1 MRKLYS
7 LLNNK
12 LRYFGF
18 YLAILILIAT
28 GLEILSLALVIPAV
42 SFFFDNSIAE
52 KFPIIFSFLVK
63 VSPLNFFSYN
73 SNFDIFEK
81 AVVGGLTCLFL
92 IFFIKTVYL
101 IYFHYMQY
109 RFVNNLRVYL
119 SSKLLSGYLKQ
130 PYKFHL
136 SHNSSELMRSVL
148 TEVSNIVG
156 TTFVTI
162 QMISE
167 IFVLL
172 SFSIFLTYS
181 YFVPSITVLSILLFL
196 STLFYIYSK
205 NKIKDLGVDRHTSE
219 EKRIRFVQEGLTGIK
234 IIKVLGLENFFLRK
248 FMESEKLQSMI
259 TLKYNMFVSLP
270 RLLFELIIA
279 ISLITFLTT
288 FIFQGYQQQEIITGI
303 SVFLV
308 AAFRLMP
315 SINKLLIGFQS
326 LKFNN
331 ETIKKIHQ
339 EIADININES
349 NFKITEAKNGKIS
362 FKKEILLKDVSL
374 NYEDRDTILKNIN
387 LEIKK
392 NEFIAITGPTGSGKS
407 TLIDLII
414 GLIKPTSGKILIDNN
429 NLNSNLDSWQRQ
441 IGYVPQTLHFLDD
454 TLKNNIAYGID
465 EKSINN
471 DQIQYCLESAQLK
484 QFVNGLKNGL
494 DSKIGEDALRISGGE
509 RKRIGIA
516 RALYFNP
523 SVLILDEPTNE
534 LDSVTEKKIIELLV
548 KLKSKIT
555 IILISHKDSSFKL
568 CDKIYKIENR
578 NIDMIKKN

>member
-1 MRKLYS
+1 M
-7 LLNNK
+7 
-12 LRYFGF
+12 F
-18 YLAILILIAT
+18 Y
-28 GLEILSLALVIPAV
+28 
-42 SFFFDNSIAE
+42 
-52 KFPIIFSFLVK
+52 K
-63 VSPLNFFSYN
+63 
-73 SNFDIFEK
+73 
-81 AVVGGLTCLFL
+81 
-92 IFFIKTVYL
+92 
-101 IYFHYMQY
+101 
-109 RFVNNLRVYL
+109 
-119 SSKLLSGYLKQ
+119 
-130 PYKFHL
+130 
-136 SHNSSELMRSVL
+136 
-148 TEVSNIVG
+148 
-156 TTFVTI
+156 
-162 QMISE
+162 
-167 IFVLL
+167 
-172 SFSIFLTYS
+172 FSIFLTYS

-326 LKFNN
+326 LKFND
-331 ETIKKIHQ
+331 ETIKKISQ
-339 EIADININES
+339 EIADIDKNEI
-349 NFKITEAKNGKIS
+349 NFKITEAKNGKIY

-374 NYEDRDTILKNIN
+374 NYEDRDTILENIN
-387 LEIKK
+387 LDIKK

-555 IILISHKDSSFKL
+555 IILISHKESSFKL
-568 CDKIYKIENR
+568 CDKIYKIEN
-578 NIDMIKKN
+578 KNVHLIRKN